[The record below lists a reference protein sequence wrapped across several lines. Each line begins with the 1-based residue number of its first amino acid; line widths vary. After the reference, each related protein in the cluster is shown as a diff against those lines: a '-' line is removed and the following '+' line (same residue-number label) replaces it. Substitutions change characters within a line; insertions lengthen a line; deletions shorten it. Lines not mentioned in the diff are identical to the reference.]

1 MSKTN
6 ITKTVMTIIF
16 CLYIAAVAYLCFAR
30 PDDMPQLPQLWLG
43 LPADKVGHFLMFMPF
58 PLLGYLTFEVKGMS
72 VGRKLFLIAI
82 LIVFGAGM
90 ALGTEYIQ
98 ARLEYRSAENSD
110 LLADVIGLITGGIFT
125 LIYIFLRK
133 GK

>member
-1 MSKTN
+1 MNRKQLISV
-6 ITKTVMTIIF
+6 IVF

-90 ALGTEYIQ
+90 ALGTEYVQ
-98 ARLEYRSAENSD
+98 ARLEYRSSENSD
-110 LLADVIGLITGGIFT
+110 LLADGIGLITGGIFT
-125 LIYIFLRK
+125 FTYILIRK

>member
-1 MSKTN
+1 MRQHNPIS
-6 ITKTVMTIIF
+6 IFIF

-43 LPADKVGHFLMFMPF
+43 LPADKVGHFLMFTPF
-58 PLLGYLTFEVKGMS
+58 PLLGYLTFEVKEMS

-82 LIVFGAGM
+82 LIAFGAGL

-98 ARLEYRSAENSD
+98 ARLEYRSSESSD

>member
-1 MSKTN
+1 MKHSR
-6 ITKTVMTIIF
+6 IISIFIF

-90 ALGTEYIQ
+90 ALGTEYVQ
-98 ARLEYRSAENSD
+98 ARLEYRSSENSD
-110 LLADVIGLITGGIFT
+110 LLADGIGLITGGIFT
-125 LIYIFLRK
+125 FIYILIRK

>member
-1 MSKTN
+1 
-6 ITKTVMTIIF
+6 
-16 CLYIAAVAYLCFAR
+16 
-30 PDDMPQLPQLWLG
+30 MPQLPQLWLG

-90 ALGTEYIQ
+90 ALGTEYVQ
-98 ARLEYRSAENSD
+98 ARLEYRSSENSD
-110 LLADVIGLITGGIFT
+110 LLADGIGLITGGIFT
-125 LIYIFLRK
+125 FIYILIRK

>member
-1 MSKTN
+1 MNRKQLISV
-6 ITKTVMTIIF
+6 IVF

-58 PLLGYLTFEVKGMS
+58 PLLGYLTFEVKEMS

-90 ALGTEYIQ
+90 ALGTEYVQ
-98 ARLEYRSAENSD
+98 ARLEYRSSENSD
-110 LLADVIGLITGGIFT
+110 LLADGIGLITGGIFT
-125 LIYIFLRK
+125 FIYILIRK

>member
-1 MSKTN
+1 MNRKQLISV
-6 ITKTVMTIIF
+6 IVF

-90 ALGTEYIQ
+90 ALGTEYVQ
-98 ARLEYRSAENSD
+98 ARLEYRSSENSD
-110 LLADVIGLITGGIFT
+110 LLADGIGLITGGIFT
-125 LIYIFLRK
+125 FIYILIRK

>member
-16 CLYIAAVAYLCFAR
+16 CLYIAAVAYLCFAK
-30 PDDMPQLPQLWLG
+30 PDNMPKLPQFWLG

-58 PLLGYLTFEVKGMS
+58 PLLSYLTFEVKEMS
-72 VGRKLFLIAI
+72 VGRRLSLIAV
-82 LIVFGAGM
+82 LLVFGTGM
-90 ALGTEYIQ
+90 ALGTEYVQ
-98 ARLEYRSAENSD
+98 ARLEYRSAESSD
-110 LLADVIGLITGGIFT
+110 LLADGIGLITGGIFT

>member
-1 MSKTN
+1 MKHSR
-6 ITKTVMTIIF
+6 IISVFIF

-43 LPADKVGHFLMFMPF
+43 LPADKVGHFLMFTPF
-58 PLLGYLTFEVKGMS
+58 PLLGYLTFEVNEMS

>member
-1 MSKTN
+1 MKHSR
-6 ITKTVMTIIF
+6 IISIFIF

-30 PDDMPQLPQLWLG
+30 PDDMPQLPQLWLE

-58 PLLGYLTFEVKGMS
+58 PLLGYLTFEVNEMS

-82 LIVFGAGM
+82 LIAFGAGL

-98 ARLEYRSAENSD
+98 ARLEYRSSESSD
-110 LLADVIGLITGGIFT
+110 LLADGIGLITGGIFT
-125 LIYIFLRK
+125 LIYIFIRK

>member
-1 MSKTN
+1 
-6 ITKTVMTIIF
+6 
-16 CLYIAAVAYLCFAR
+16 
-30 PDDMPQLPQLWLG
+30 MPQLPQLWLG

-90 ALGTEYIQ
+90 ALGTEYVQ
-98 ARLEYRSAENSD
+98 ARLEYRSSENRD
-110 LLADVIGLITGGIFT
+110 LLADAAGLITGGILT
-125 LIYIFLRK
+125 LAYMFARK

>member
-1 MSKTN
+1 MKHSR
-6 ITKTVMTIIF
+6 IISVFIF

-43 LPADKVGHFLMFMPF
+43 LPADKVGHFLMFTPF
-58 PLLGYLTFEVKGMS
+58 PLLGYLTFEVKEMS

-90 ALGTEYIQ
+90 ALGTEYVQ
-98 ARLEYRSAENSD
+98 ARLEYRSSENSV

-125 LIYIFLRK
+125 LIYLFLRK

>member
-1 MSKTN
+1 MRQHNPIS
-6 ITKTVMTIIF
+6 IFIF

-43 LPADKVGHFLMFMPF
+43 LPADKVGHFLMFTPF
-58 PLLGYLTFEVKGMS
+58 PLLGYLTFEVNEMS

-82 LIVFGAGM
+82 LIVFGASM

>member
-1 MSKTN
+1 MRQHNPIS
-6 ITKTVMTIIF
+6 IFIF

-43 LPADKVGHFLMFMPF
+43 LPADKVGHFLMFTPF

>member
-1 MSKTN
+1 MKHSR
-6 ITKTVMTIIF
+6 IISVFIF

-43 LPADKVGHFLMFMPF
+43 LPADKVGHFLMFTPF

>member
-1 MSKTN
+1 MNRKQLISV
-6 ITKTVMTIIF
+6 IVF

-98 ARLEYRSAENSD
+98 ARLEYRSSENSD
-110 LLADVIGLITGGIFT
+110 LLADGIGLITGGIFT
-125 LIYIFLRK
+125 FIYILIRK

>member
-1 MSKTN
+1 MKHSR
-6 ITKTVMTIIF
+6 IISVFIF

-43 LPADKVGHFLMFMPF
+43 LPADKVGHFLMFTPF
-58 PLLGYLTFEVKGMS
+58 PLLGYLTFEVKEMS

-98 ARLEYRSAENSD
+98 ARLEYRSAENSN

>member
-1 MSKTN
+1 MRQHNPIS
-6 ITKTVMTIIF
+6 IFIF

-58 PLLGYLTFEVKGMS
+58 PLLGYLTFEVNEMS

-82 LIVFGAGM
+82 LIAFGAGL

-98 ARLEYRSAENSD
+98 ARLEYRSSESSD
-110 LLADVIGLITGGIFT
+110 LLADGIGLITGGIFT
-125 LIYIFLRK
+125 LIYIFIRK

>member
-1 MSKTN
+1 MNRKQLISV
-6 ITKTVMTIIF
+6 IVF

-98 ARLEYRSAENSD
+98 ARLEYRSSENSD
-110 LLADVIGLITGGIFT
+110 LLADGIGLITGGIFT
-125 LIYIFLRK
+125 FINILIRK

>member
-1 MSKTN
+1 MNRKQLISV
-6 ITKTVMTIIF
+6 IVF

-30 PDDMPQLPQLWLG
+30 PDNMPQLPQLWLG

-90 ALGTEYIQ
+90 ALGTEYVQ
-98 ARLEYRSAENSD
+98 ARLEYRSSENSD
-110 LLADVIGLITGGIFT
+110 LLADGIGLITGGIFT
-125 LIYIFLRK
+125 FIYILIRK

>member
-1 MSKTN
+1 MNRKQLISV
-6 ITKTVMTIIF
+6 IVF
-16 CLYIAAVAYLCFAR
+16 CLYIAAVAYLCCAR
-30 PDDMPQLPQLWLG
+30 PDYMPQLPQLWLG
-43 LPADKVGHFLMFMPF
+43 LPADKVGHFLMFTPF

-90 ALGTEYIQ
+90 ALGTEYVQ
-98 ARLEYRSAENSD
+98 ARLEYRSSENSD
-110 LLADVIGLITGGIFT
+110 LLADGIGLITGGIFT
-125 LIYIFLRK
+125 FIYILIRK

>member
-1 MSKTN
+1 MKHSR
-6 ITKTVMTIIF
+6 IISIFIF

-90 ALGTEYIQ
+90 ALGTEYVQ
-98 ARLEYRSAENSD
+98 ARLEYRSSENSD
-110 LLADVIGLITGGIFT
+110 LLADGIGLITGGIFT

>member
-1 MSKTN
+1 MKHSR
-6 ITKTVMTIIF
+6 IISIFIF
-16 CLYIAAVAYLCFAR
+16 CLYIAAVAYLCFAK

-98 ARLEYRSAENSD
+98 ARLEYRSSENSD
-110 LLADVIGLITGGIFT
+110 LLADGIGLITGGIFT
-125 LIYIFLRK
+125 FIYILIRK

>member
-1 MSKTN
+1 MSGRRL
-6 ITKTVMTIIF
+6 IPLSIF

-43 LPADKVGHFLMFMPF
+43 LPADKVGHFLMFTPF
-58 PLLGYLTFEVKGMS
+58 PLLGYLTFEVNEMS

-110 LLADVIGLITGGIFT
+110 LLADGIGLITGGIFT